1 MTNAQI
7 KAQKTAQIYQ
17 AYLSSCDKIK
27 NSKKFSLKT
36 LQRVLR
42 PTCKTLLL
50 NDAVLTYRLKN
61 SKTGVSIILSPE
73 IINAGTRYLT
83 VKTSKNSSV
92 EYLLSAQT
100 IKELMLKINYSH
112 KLLAN

>member
-1 MTNAQI
+1 MTTAQI
-7 KAQKTAQIYQ
+7 KAQKTAQTYE

-27 NSKKFSLKT
+27 NSKNFSLKT

-50 NDAVLTYRLKN
+50 NDSVLTFKLKN
-61 SKTGVSIILSPE
+61 SKTGVSVILSPE
-73 IINAGTRYLT
+73 IINLGTRYLT
-83 VKTSKNSSV
+83 VRTSKNSSL
-92 EYLLSAQT
+92 EYLLSAT
-100 IKELMLKINYSH
+100 TVKELMLKINYTY